1 MCLPHGGKRP
11 VCFLCAPELL
21 RMYHVTWPTVCE
33 QVCGS
38 HGVIQANNPVDTAV
52 TRVTA
57 AGVTTDPLQ
66 YSFPQRYAQ
75 AYAAEVNHLVDCIL
89 GKACGLV

>member
-1 MCLPHGGKRP
+1 MQCDLVHS
-11 VCFLCAPELL
+11 VCVWL
-21 RMYHVTWPTVCE
+21 

-38 HGVIQANNPVDTAV
+38 HGVLQANNPVDTAV

-66 YSFPQRYAQ
+66 YSFPQRYAR

-89 GKACGLV
+89 GKDFTFPILHVTILHVTRHADS